1 MISLS
6 EFVEFYGRSLESAI
20 SLNLISVKLT
30 FFSDSSKLLGDFNLS
45 ILLKL
50 GVEPL
55 SMPFDF

>member
-1 MISLS
+1 MMS

-55 SMPFDF
+55 SIPFDF